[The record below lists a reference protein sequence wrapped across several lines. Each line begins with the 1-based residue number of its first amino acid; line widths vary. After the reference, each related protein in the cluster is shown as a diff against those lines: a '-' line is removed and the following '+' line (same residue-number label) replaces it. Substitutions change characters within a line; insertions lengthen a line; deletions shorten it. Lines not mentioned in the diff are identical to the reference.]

1 MDLVIRVNYKKGY
14 ENLGAY
20 VIPLDDYEN
29 SSKQELE
36 GVIKNLIQSVE
47 KYPNI
52 KSIKRVCLYQYGE
65 LVRIIRNK

>member
-52 KSIKRVCLYQYGE
+52 KSIKRVCLYQHGD
-65 LVRIIRNK
+65 LVKIIRNK